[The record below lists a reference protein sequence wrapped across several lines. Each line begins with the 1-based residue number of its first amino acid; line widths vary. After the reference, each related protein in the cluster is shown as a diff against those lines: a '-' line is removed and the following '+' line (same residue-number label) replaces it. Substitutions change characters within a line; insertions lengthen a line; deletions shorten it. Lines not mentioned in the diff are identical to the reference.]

1 VFYGG
6 ADRPGGFSSRIL
18 IETGVKTII
27 MDPRRPMNT
36 RTNRAPIIVDAVL
49 VMETRDS
56 NVGLRTQAFA
66 GGWSRLYQAG
76 DYYLDLSFK
85 AEPKNAVLIG
95 RLLPSTP
102 QERLEGRVELRPVT
116 GGEGLETPL
125 EASGEFRFE
134 CNASG
139 EHALMVDLQ
148 GTTLRVQPIEMN

>member
-1 VFYGG
+1 
-6 ADRPGGFSSRIL
+6 
-18 IETGVKTII
+18 
-27 MDPRRPMNT
+27 MNA
-36 RTNRAPIIVDAVL
+36 RTNRAPIIIDAVL
-49 VMETRDS
+49 VMETHNS
-56 NVGLRTQAFA
+56 NSGLRRQAFA

-85 AEPKNAVLIG
+85 PETQNAVLLG

-102 QERLEGRVELRPVT
+102 QERLEGRVELRPLA
-116 GGEGLETPL
+116 GGDGIETPL

-134 CNASG
+134 CSTSG